1 MQGNFQKGFAR
12 LLLDCPRLYCTSFH
26 EIFLIGLFSRLLRIK
41 CLLQSKWVVLGFI
54 CASFHEM
61 FLIGLFSYLIFCI
74 WFFLYYIIFTKKMR
88 DYSLF
93 DDLILLVQSL
103 PGYGLFVQSVSL
115 CCLLR
120 KSDRF
125 FLSKSVSFYLPT
137 CQYMIGWKFDRFWQ
151 TKSVAR

>member
-1 MQGNFQKGFAR
+1 LLGCCWAVLGFFYISFAEMFLIVIFNSQYG
-12 LLLDCPRLYCTSFH
+12 LLWAFCVLLFY
-26 EIFLIGLFSRLLRIK
+26 ENILIGLFLYFFILL
-41 CLLQSKWVVLGFI
+41 V
-54 CASFHEM
+54 H
-61 FLIGLFSYLIFCI
+61 
-74 WFFLYYIIFTKKMR
+74 IIFTKKMR

-103 PGYGLFVQSVSL
+103 PGYGWFVQSVSL
-115 CCLLR
+115 CCPLR

-137 CQYMIGWKFDRFWQ
+137 CQYMIGWKFDRFWP